1 MAATTRQHRGNEA
14 TEHCAGNCR
23 NSAARQ
29 NCGREDVQ
37 GAVSHEPN
45 VCVTAIKTKIL
56 RYYRLAATSHYPPR
70 RRHGIPS
77 ASLRCHKSINRLMK
91 RREHIDAVKVARA
104 FNLIDKFPPVSVIKA
119 YVEKVK
125 EAAQDMD
132 RAMQED
138 VAALRSAKEAIE
150 AHDSGSDYRYTIMQE
165 VHKLMRSYEKKK
177 RSLSFG
183 STSSS
188 HEHKNKRHRSNQAMP
203 RWENQTIPGPPVYFP
218 VPPPYFGHYNP
229 YHPFGPQ
236 PRRN

>member
-45 VCVTAIKTKIL
+45 VCVTAIKTKVQEQDL
-56 RYYRLAATSHYPPR
+56 TTTLSGSYCG
-70 RRHGIPS
+70 GIMRGPLMS
-77 ASLRCHKSINRLMK
+77 SSSLEL

>member
-1 MAATTRQHRGNEA
+1 
-14 TEHCAGNCR
+14 
-23 NSAARQ
+23 
-29 NCGREDVQ
+29 
-37 GAVSHEPN
+37 
-45 VCVTAIKTKIL
+45 
-56 RYYRLAATSHYPPR
+56 
-70 RRHGIPS
+70 
-77 ASLRCHKSINRLMK
+77 
-91 RREHIDAVKVARA
+91 
-104 FNLIDKFPPVSVIKA
+104 
-119 YVEKVK
+119 
-125 EAAQDMD
+125 
-132 RAMQED
+132 MQED